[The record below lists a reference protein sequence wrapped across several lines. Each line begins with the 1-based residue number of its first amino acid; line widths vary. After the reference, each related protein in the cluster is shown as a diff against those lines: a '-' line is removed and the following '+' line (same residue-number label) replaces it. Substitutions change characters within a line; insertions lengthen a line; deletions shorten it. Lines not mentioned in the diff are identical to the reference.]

1 MSLDKRQYIQT
12 ILPLKLEWEP
22 WYYTTANVFPGS
34 RVRVNLA
41 GREYVAV
48 VSRVAEQPEMDPAQV
63 HPINGIAEGLE
74 PITKAEL
81 RLWRFISEYY
91 LCTIGEVYKT
101 AYPAGKQQ
109 VEARKRKSA
118 APAAESGAAVN
129 GEFSFESGKPLL
141 AVGADRH
148 SLMRQLI
155 SKTLKQGKDVLM
167 LRPDAPL
174 HSYAELRNLSQA
186 VRRPDSPAQ
195 LIEGRRQILFLPYC
209 KLGLIVVEQEQDSA
223 YKQESPAP
231 RFNARDVAV
240 MLGSIH
246 GAQVILGSPCPSLES
261 LYNARSGKFTMK
273 GSGYAQG
280 LDAATII
287 DTTAERRKR
296 GMNGGYS
303 IKLIDAI
310 SNSLAHREHVLVLLP
325 WADTSD
331 AEIEA
336 RALFPEARTRLR
348 FSPVNKAS
356 NLSKYGLVAILN
368 ADYLFSRQD
377 FRSDERALQALSAV
391 ASECTCPLV
400 IQGAD
405 LPARL
410 EGLTADRLLEERRRF
425 GYPPFTRLVEIKVS
439 DKNEARRAKM
449 SALLSR
455 EFGSLQIFLQ
465 KDASLAAAK
474 ADIARRLAAF
484 ERQYKYSGHIYADVD
499 PL

>member
-1 MSLDKRQYIQT
+1 MDNRQYIQT

-22 WYYTTANVFPGS
+22 WYYTTANVVLGS

-48 VSRVAEQPEMDPAQV
+48 VSRIAAQPDMDPAQV
-63 HPINGIAEGLE
+63 RPVTGLAQGLE
-74 PITKAEL
+74 PITEAEL

-101 AYPAGKQQ
+101 AYPAGKQA

-118 APAAESGAAVN
+118 APPALDGAAVN
-129 GEFSFESGKPLL
+129 GELGFESGKPLL
-141 AVGADRH
+141 AVGAERH

-155 SKTLKQGKDVLM
+155 SKTLKQGKDVLL

-174 HSYAELRNLSQA
+174 HSYAELRNLSQQ

-223 YKQESPAP
+223 YKQESPAT
-231 RFNARDVAV
+231 RYNARDVAV

-246 GAQVILGSPCPSLES
+246 GAQVVLGSSCPSLES
-261 LYNARSGKFTMK
+261 LYNALSGKFRLK
-273 GSGYAQG
+273 GAGYAQG

-287 DTTAERRKR
+287 DTTAEKRKR

-303 IKLIDAI
+303 LKLIDAI

-336 RALFPEARTRLR
+336 RALFPDARTRLR
-348 FSPVNKAS
+348 FSPLGKAD
-356 NLSKYGLVAILN
+356 NLDKYGLVAILN

-391 ASECTCPLV
+391 ASECTCPLI

-410 EGLTADRLLEERRRF
+410 QGLTPEKLLEERRNF
-425 GYPPFTRLVEIKVS
+425 GYPPFTRLVEIKVV
-439 DKNEARRAKM
+439 DKNEARRAKFT
-449 SALLSR
+449 SVLCR
-455 EFGSLQIFLQ
+455 EFGSLQVFLP

-474 ADIARRLAAF
+474 ADIARRIASI
-484 ERQYKYSGHIYADVD
+484 EKQYKYSGHIYADVD

>member
-1 MSLDKRQYIQT
+1 MDKNQYIQT

-22 WYYTTANVFPGS
+22 WYYTTANVSVGS
-34 RVRVNLA
+34 RVNVKLA
-41 GREYVAV
+41 GRQYVAV
-48 VSRVAEQPEMDPAQV
+48 VSRIASVPDIDPSQV
-63 HPINGIAEGLE
+63 HPIEGLAEGLE
-74 PITKAEL
+74 PITEAQL
-81 RLWRFISEYY
+81 RLWHFISQYY
-91 LCTIGEVYKT
+91 MCTLGEVYKA

-109 VEARKRKSA
+109 VEARKRKS
-118 APAAESGAAVN
+118 PAAATDSCAAVN
-129 GEFSFESGKPLL
+129 GEFQFESGKPLL
-141 AVGADRH
+141 AVGHQRH
-148 SLMRQLI
+148 AVIRQLI
-155 SKTLKQGKDVLM
+155 NRTLRQGKDVLM

-174 HSYAELRNLSQA
+174 HSYAQLRNLSQE

-195 LIEGRRQILFLPYC
+195 VIEGRRQILFLPYC
-209 KLGLIVVEQEQDSA
+209 KLGLVVVEQEQDPA

-246 GAQVILGSPCPSLES
+246 GAQVVLGSSCPSLES
-261 LYNARSGKFTMK
+261 VYNVRSGKFRL
-273 GSGYAQG
+273 SGEIAPQG

-287 DTTAERRKR
+287 DTTAEKRKR

-303 IKLIDAI
+303 IKLVDAMA
-310 SNSLAHREHVLVLLP
+310 NALAHREHVLVLLP

-348 FSPVNKAS
+348 FCPIGKADK
-356 NLSKYGLVAILN
+356 LSKYGLVAILN
-368 ADYLFSRQD
+368 ADYLFTRQD
-377 FRSDERALQALSAV
+377 FRSDEKALQALSAV

-410 EGLTADRLLEERRRF
+410 QGLDADRLLEERRRF
-425 GYPPFTRLVEIKVS
+425 GYPPFTRLVEIKVN
-439 DKNEARRAKM
+439 DTNEARKAKLT
-449 SALLSR
+449 SVLCR
-455 EFGSLQIFLQ
+455 EFGSLQLFLP
-465 KDASLAAAK
+465 KDGSLAAAK
-474 ADIARRLAAF
+474 ADIARRIAAV
-484 ERQYKYSGHIYADVD
+484 EKEYKYSGHIFADVD

>member
-1 MSLDKRQYIQT
+1 
-12 ILPLKLEWEP
+12 
-22 WYYTTANVFPGS
+22 
-34 RVRVNLA
+34 
-41 GREYVAV
+41 
-48 VSRVAEQPEMDPAQV
+48 MDPAQV
-63 HPINGIAEGLE
+63 HPIEGLAEGLE
-74 PITKAEL
+74 PITEAEL

-91 LCTIGEVYKT
+91 LCTLGEVYKA

-118 APAAESGAAVN
+118 APAPDPGTAVN
-129 GEFSFESGKPLL
+129 GELQFESGKPLL
-141 AVGADRH
+141 ATGQQRH
-148 SLMRQLI
+148 ALIRQLI
-155 SKTLKQGKDVLM
+155 NKTLRQGKDVLM
-167 LRPDAPL
+167 LKPDAPL
-174 HSYAELRNLSQA
+174 HSYAQLRNLSQE

-195 LIEGRRQILFLPYC
+195 VIEGRRQILFLPYC
-209 KLGLIVVEQEQDSA
+209 KLGLIVVEQEQDAA

-246 GAQVILGSPCPSLES
+246 GAQVVLGSSYPSLES
-261 LYNARSGKFTMK
+261 IYNVRSGKFRL
-273 GSGYAQG
+273 SGEIAPQG

-287 DTTAERRKR
+287 DTTAEKRKR

-303 IKLIDAI
+303 IKLIDAM
-310 SNSLAHREHVLVLLP
+310 SNALEHKEHVLVLLP

-348 FSPVNKAS
+348 FCPISKTEK
-356 NLSKYGLVAILN
+356 LGKYGLVAILN

-377 FRSDERALQALSAV
+377 FRSDEKALQALSVV

-410 EGLTADRLLEERRRF
+410 QGLDTDKLLEERRRF
-425 GYPPFTRLVEIKVS
+425 SFPPFTRLIEIKVN
-439 DKNEARRAKM
+439 DTNVARKAKLT
-449 SALLSR
+449 SVLIR
-455 EFGSLQIFLQ
+455 EFGSLQLFLP
-465 KDASLAAAK
+465 KDSSLAAAK
-474 ADIARRLAAF
+474 ADIARRIAAV
-484 ERQYKYSGHIYADVD
+484 EKEYKYSGHIYADVD

>member
-1 MSLDKRQYIQT
+1 MDNRQYIQT

-22 WYYTTANVFPGS
+22 WYYTTANVVLGS

-48 VSRVAEQPEMDPAQV
+48 VSRIAAQPDMDPAQV
-63 HPINGIAEGLE
+63 RPVTGLAQGLE
-74 PITKAEL
+74 PITEAEL

-101 AYPAGKQQ
+101 AYPAGKQA

-118 APAAESGAAVN
+118 APPALGGAAVN
-129 GEFSFESGKPLL
+129 GELGFESGKPLL
-141 AVGADRH
+141 AVGAERH

-155 SKTLKQGKDVLM
+155 SKTLKQGKDVLL

-174 HSYAELRNLSQA
+174 HSYAELRNLSQQ

-231 RFNARDVAV
+231 RYNARDVAV

-246 GAQVILGSPCPSLES
+246 GAQVVLGSSCPSLES
-261 LYNARSGKFTMK
+261 LYNALSGKFRLK
-273 GSGYAQG
+273 GAGYAQG

-287 DTTAERRKR
+287 DTTAEKRKR

-303 IKLIDAI
+303 LKLIDAI

-336 RALFPEARTRLR
+336 RALFPDARTRLR
-348 FSPVNKAS
+348 FSPLGKAD
-356 NLSKYGLVAILN
+356 NLDKYGLVAILN

-391 ASECTCPLV
+391 ASECTCPLI

-410 EGLTADRLLEERRRF
+410 QGLTPEKLLEERRNF
-425 GYPPFTRLVEIKVS
+425 GYPPFTRLVEIKVV
-439 DKNEARRAKM
+439 DKNEARRVKFT
-449 SALLSR
+449 SVLCR
-455 EFGSLQIFLQ
+455 EFGSLQVFLP

-474 ADIARRLAAF
+474 ADIARRIASI
-484 ERQYKYSGHIYADVD
+484 EKQYKYSGHIFADVD

>member
-1 MSLDKRQYIQT
+1 MDNRQYIQT

-22 WYYTTANVFPGS
+22 WYYTTANVVLGS

-48 VSRVAEQPEMDPAQV
+48 VSRIAAQPDMDPAQV
-63 HPINGIAEGLE
+63 RPVTGLAQGLE
-74 PITKAEL
+74 PITEAEL

-101 AYPAGKQQ
+101 AYPAGKQA

-118 APAAESGAAVN
+118 APPALGGAAVN
-129 GEFSFESGKPLL
+129 GELGFESGKPLL
-141 AVGADRH
+141 AVGAERH

-155 SKTLKQGKDVLM
+155 SKTLKQGKDVLL

-174 HSYAELRNLSQA
+174 HSYAELRNLSQQ

-231 RFNARDVAV
+231 RYNARDVAV

-246 GAQVILGSPCPSLES
+246 GAQVVLGSSCPSLES
-261 LYNARSGKFTMK
+261 LYNALSGKFRLK
-273 GSGYAQG
+273 GAGYAQG

-287 DTTAERRKR
+287 DTTAEKRKR

-303 IKLIDAI
+303 LKLIDAI

-348 FSPVNKAS
+348 FSPLGKAD
-356 NLSKYGLVAILN
+356 NLDKYGLVAILN

-391 ASECTCPLV
+391 ASECTCPLI

-410 EGLTADRLLEERRRF
+410 QGLTPEKLLEERRNF
-425 GYPPFTRLVEIKVS
+425 GYPPFTRLVEIKVV
-439 DKNEARRAKM
+439 DKNEARKAKFT
-449 SALLSR
+449 SVLCR
-455 EFGSLQIFLQ
+455 EFGSLQVFLP
-465 KDASLAAAK
+465 KDSSLAAAK
-474 ADIARRLAAF
+474 ADIARRIASI
-484 ERQYKYSGHIYADVD
+484 EKQYKYSGHIYADVD

>member
-1 MSLDKRQYIQT
+1 MDNRQYIQT

-22 WYYTTANVFPGS
+22 WYYTTANVVLGS

-48 VSRVAEQPEMDPAQV
+48 VSRIAAQPDMDPAQV
-63 HPINGIAEGLE
+63 RPVTGLAQGLE
-74 PITKAEL
+74 PITEAEL

-101 AYPAGKQQ
+101 AYPAGKQA

-118 APAAESGAAVN
+118 APPALGGGAVN
-129 GEFSFESGKPLL
+129 GELGFESGKPLL
-141 AVGADRH
+141 AVGAERH

-155 SKTLKQGKDVLM
+155 SKTLKQGKDVLL

-174 HSYAELRNLSQA
+174 HSYAELRNLSQQ

-231 RFNARDVAV
+231 RYNARDVAV

-246 GAQVILGSPCPSLES
+246 GAQVVLGSSCPSLES
-261 LYNARSGKFTMK
+261 LYNALSGKFRLK
-273 GSGYAQG
+273 GAGYAQG
-280 LDAATII
+280 LDAATVI
-287 DTTAERRKR
+287 DTTAEKRKR

-303 IKLIDAI
+303 LKLIDAI

-348 FSPVNKAS
+348 FSPLGKAD
-356 NLSKYGLVAILN
+356 NLDKYGLVAILN

-391 ASECTCPLV
+391 ASECTCPLI

-410 EGLTADRLLEERRRF
+410 QGLTPEKLLEERRNF
-425 GYPPFTRLVEIKVS
+425 GYPPFTRLVEIKVV
-439 DKNEARRAKM
+439 DKNEARRAKFT
-449 SALLSR
+449 SVLCR
-455 EFGSLQIFLQ
+455 EFGSLQVFLP

-474 ADIARRLAAF
+474 ADIARRIASI
-484 ERQYKYSGHIYADVD
+484 EKQYKYSGHIYADVD

>member
-1 MSLDKRQYIQT
+1 MDKRQYIQT

-22 WYYTTANVFPGS
+22 WYYTTANVVLGS

-48 VSRVAEQPEMDPAQV
+48 VSRIAAQPDMDPAQV
-63 HPINGIAEGLE
+63 RPVTGLAQGLE
-74 PITKAEL
+74 PITEAEL

-101 AYPAGKQQ
+101 AYPAGKQA

-118 APAAESGAAVN
+118 APPALGGAAVN
-129 GEFSFESGKPLL
+129 GELGFESGKPLL
-141 AVGADRH
+141 AVGAERH

-155 SKTLKQGKDVLM
+155 SKTLKQGKDVLL

-174 HSYAELRNLSQA
+174 HSYAELRNLSQQ

-231 RFNARDVAV
+231 RYNARDVAV

-246 GAQVILGSPCPSLES
+246 GAQVVLGSSCPSLES
-261 LYNARSGKFTMK
+261 LYNALSGKFRLK
-273 GSGYAQG
+273 GAGYAQG

-287 DTTAERRKR
+287 DTTAEKRKR
-296 GMNGGYS
+296 GMNGSYS
-303 IKLIDAI
+303 LKLIDAI

-336 RALFPEARTRLR
+336 RALFPDARTRLR
-348 FSPVNKAS
+348 FSPLGKAD
-356 NLSKYGLVAILN
+356 NLDKYGLVAILN

-391 ASECTCPLV
+391 ASECTCPLI

-410 EGLTADRLLEERRRF
+410 QGLTPEKLLEERRNF
-425 GYPPFTRLVEIKVS
+425 GYPPFTRLVEIKVV
-439 DKNEARRAKM
+439 DKNEARRVKFT
-449 SALLSR
+449 SVLCR
-455 EFGSLQIFLQ
+455 EFGSLQVFLP

-474 ADIARRLAAF
+474 ADIARRIASI
-484 ERQYKYSGHIYADVD
+484 EKQYKYSGHIYADVD

>member
-1 MSLDKRQYIQT
+1 MDNRQYIQT

-22 WYYTTANVFPGS
+22 WYYTTANVVLGS

-48 VSRVAEQPEMDPAQV
+48 VSRIAPQPDIDPAQV
-63 HPINGIAEGLE
+63 RPVTGLAQGLE
-74 PITKAEL
+74 PITEAEL

-101 AYPAGKQQ
+101 AYPAGKQV

-118 APAAESGAAVN
+118 APPAPGATAVN
-129 GEFSFESGKPLL
+129 GDLGFESGKPFL
-141 AVGADRH
+141 AVGAERH

-174 HSYAELRNLSQA
+174 HSYAELRNLSQQ

-209 KLGLIVVEQEQDSA
+209 KLGLIIVEQEQDSA
-223 YKQESPAP
+223 YKQESPSP
-231 RFNARDVAV
+231 RYNARDVAV

-246 GAQVILGSPCPSLES
+246 GAQVILGSSCPSLES
-261 LYNARSGKFTMK
+261 LYNALSGKFRLK
-273 GSGYAQG
+273 GAGYAQG

-287 DTTAERRKR
+287 DTSAEKRKR
-296 GMNGGYS
+296 GMKGGYS
-303 IKLIDAI
+303 IKLLDAI
-310 SNSLAHREHVLVLLP
+310 SNSLAHREHVLFLLP

-348 FSPVNKAS
+348 FSPLGKAD
-356 NLSKYGLVAILN
+356 NLGKYGLVAILN

-391 ASECTCPLV
+391 ATECTCPLI

-410 EGLTADRLLEERRRF
+410 QGLTPEKLLEERRRF
-425 GYPPFTRLVEIKVS
+425 GYPPFSRLVEIKVG
-439 DKNEARRAKM
+439 DKNEARKAKFT
-449 SALLSR
+449 SVLCR
-455 EFGSLQIFLQ
+455 EFGSLQVFLP
-465 KDASLAAAK
+465 KDSSLAAAK
-474 ADIARRLAAF
+474 ADIARRIASI
-484 ERQYKYSGHIYADVD
+484 EKQYKYSGHIYADVD

>member
-1 MSLDKRQYIQT
+1 
-12 ILPLKLEWEP
+12 
-22 WYYTTANVFPGS
+22 
-34 RVRVNLA
+34 
-41 GREYVAV
+41 
-48 VSRVAEQPEMDPAQV
+48 MDPAQV
-63 HPINGIAEGLE
+63 RPVTGLAEGLE
-74 PITKAEL
+74 PITEAEL

-101 AYPAGKQQ
+101 AYPAGKQV

-118 APAAESGAAVN
+118 APPAPGGPAVN
-129 GEFSFESGKPLL
+129 GELGFESGKPLL

-174 HSYAELRNLSQA
+174 HSYAELRNLSQQ

-195 LIEGRRQILFLPYC
+195 LIEGRRQILFLPYS
-209 KLGLIVVEQEQDSA
+209 KLGLIIVEQEQDSV

-231 RFNARDVAV
+231 RYNARDVAV

-246 GAQVILGSPCPSLES
+246 GAQVILGSSCPSLES
-261 LYNARSGKFTMK
+261 LYNALSGKFRLK
-273 GSGYAQG
+273 GAGYAQG

-287 DTTAERRKR
+287 DTTAEKRKR

-303 IKLIDAI
+303 IKLLDAI
-310 SNSLAHREHVLVLLP
+310 SNSLAHREHVLFLLP

-348 FSPVNKAS
+348 FSPLGKAD
-356 NLSKYGLVAILN
+356 NLDKYGLVAILN

-391 ASECTCPLV
+391 ASVCTCPLI

-410 EGLTADRLLEERRRF
+410 QGLTPEKLLEERRRF
-425 GYPPFTRLVEIKVS
+425 GYPPFSRLVEIKVN
-439 DKNEARRAKM
+439 DKNEARRAKFT
-449 SALLSR
+449 SLLCR
-455 EFGSLQIFLQ
+455 EFGSLQLFLP
-465 KDASLAAAK
+465 KDSSLAAAK
-474 ADIARRLAAF
+474 ADIANRIASI
-484 ERQYKYSGHIYADVD
+484 EKQYKYSGHIYSDVD

>member
-1 MSLDKRQYIQT
+1 MDNRQYIQT

-22 WYYTTANVFPGS
+22 WYYTTANVVLGS
-34 RVRVNLA
+34 RVRVTLA

-48 VSRVAEQPEMDPAQV
+48 VSRIAAQPDMDPAQV
-63 HPINGIAEGLE
+63 RPVTGLAQGLE
-74 PITKAEL
+74 PITEAEL

-101 AYPAGKQQ
+101 AYPAGKQA

-118 APAAESGAAVN
+118 APPALGGAAVN
-129 GEFSFESGKPLL
+129 GELGFESGKPLL
-141 AVGADRH
+141 AVGAERH

-155 SKTLKQGKDVLM
+155 SKTLKQGKDVLL

-174 HSYAELRNLSQA
+174 HSYAELRNLSQQ

-231 RFNARDVAV
+231 RYNARDVAV

-246 GAQVILGSPCPSLES
+246 GAQVVLGSSCPSLES
-261 LYNARSGKFTMK
+261 LYNALSGKFRLK
-273 GSGYAQG
+273 GAGYAQG

-287 DTTAERRKR
+287 DTTAEKRKR

-303 IKLIDAI
+303 LKLIDAI

-336 RALFPEARTRLR
+336 RALFPDARTRLR
-348 FSPVNKAS
+348 FSPLGKAD
-356 NLSKYGLVAILN
+356 NLDKYGLVAILN

-391 ASECTCPLV
+391 ASECTCPLI

-410 EGLTADRLLEERRRF
+410 QGLTPEKLLEERRNF
-425 GYPPFTRLVEIKVS
+425 GYPPFTRLVEIKVV
-439 DKNEARRAKM
+439 DKNEARRAKFT
-449 SALLSR
+449 SVLCR
-455 EFGSLQIFLQ
+455 EFGSLQVFLP

-474 ADIARRLAAF
+474 ADIARRIASI
-484 ERQYKYSGHIYADVD
+484 EKQYKYSGHIYADVD

>member
-1 MSLDKRQYIQT
+1 M
-12 ILPLKLEWEP
+12 
-22 WYYTTANVFPGS
+22 
-34 RVRVNLA
+34 
-41 GREYVAV
+41 
-48 VSRVAEQPEMDPAQV
+48 VSRISQVPDIDPAQV
-63 HPINGIAEGLE
+63 HPIEGLAEGLE
-74 PITKAEL
+74 PITEAEL

-91 LCTIGEVYKT
+91 LCTLGEVYKA

-118 APAAESGAAVN
+118 VPAADSGSAFS
-129 GEFSFESGKPLL
+129 GEFQFQSGKPLL
-141 AVGADRH
+141 AVGPERH
-148 SLMRQLI
+148 AIIRQLVN
-155 SKTLKQGKDVLM
+155 KTLRQGKDVIM

-174 HSYAELRNLSQA
+174 HSYAQLRNLSQD

-195 LIEGRRQILFLPYC
+195 VISGRRQILFLPYC

-231 RFNARDVAV
+231 RFNARDVPV

-246 GAQVILGSPCPSLES
+246 GAQVVLGSSCPSLES
-261 LYNARSGKFTMK
+261 VFNARTGKFRL
-273 GSGYAQG
+273 SGAIVPQG
-280 LDAATII
+280 LDSATVI
-287 DTTAERRKR
+287 DTTAEKRKH

-310 SNSLAHREHVLVLLP
+310 SNALEHKEHVLVLLP

-348 FSPVNKAS
+348 FCPINKADK
-356 NLSKYGLVAILN
+356 LSKYGLVAILN

-377 FRSDERALQALSAV
+377 FRSDEKALQALSAV

-410 EGLTADRLLEERRRF
+410 QGLDADKLLEERRRY

-439 DKNEARRAKM
+439 DTNEARRAKM
-449 SALLSR
+449 TSILCR
-455 EFGSLQIFLQ
+455 EFGSLQLFLP
-465 KDASLAAAK
+465 KDGKLAVAK
-474 ADIARRLAAF
+474 ADIARRIALV
-484 ERQYKYSGHIYADVD
+484 EKEYRYSGHVYADVD

>member
-1 MSLDKRQYIQT
+1 M
-12 ILPLKLEWEP
+12 
-22 WYYTTANVFPGS
+22 
-34 RVRVNLA
+34 A
-41 GREYVAV
+41 GRQYVAV
-48 VSRVAEQPEMDPAQV
+48 VSRIASAPDMDPAQV
-63 HPINGIAEGLE
+63 HPIDGLAEGLE
-74 PITKAEL
+74 PITEAEL
-81 RLWRFISEYY
+81 RLWRFISDYY
-91 LCTIGEVYKT
+91 LCTLGEVYKA

-118 APAAESGAAVN
+118 APAPDPDAAIN
-129 GEFSFESGKPLL
+129 GEFQFESGKPLL
-141 AVGADRH
+141 AVGNQRH
-148 SLMRQLI
+148 ALIRQLVN
-155 SKTLKQGKDVLM
+155 KTLRQGKDVIM
-167 LRPDAPL
+167 LKPDAPL
-174 HSYAELRNLSQA
+174 HSYAQLRNLSQE

-195 LIEGRRQILFLPYC
+195 VIEGRRQILFLPYC
-209 KLGLIVVEQEQDSA
+209 KLGLIVVEQEQDSS

-246 GAQVILGSPCPSLES
+246 GAQVVLGSSCPSLES
-261 LYNARSGKFTMK
+261 IYNVRSGKFRL
-273 GSGYAQG
+273 SGETAPQG

-287 DTTAERRKR
+287 DTTAEKRKR

-303 IKLIDAI
+303 IKLIDAMA
-310 SNSLAHREHVLVLLP
+310 NALEHKEHVLVLQP

-348 FSPVNKAS
+348 FCPLNKADK
-356 NLSKYGLVAILN
+356 LDRYGLVAILN

-377 FRSDERALQALSAV
+377 FRSDEKALQALSAV

-410 EGLTADRLLEERRRF
+410 QGLDTDKLLEERRRF
-425 GYPPFTRLVEIKVS
+425 GFPPFTRLVEIKVNDS
-439 DKNEARRAKM
+439 NEARKAKFT
-449 SALLSR
+449 SILCR
-455 EFGSLQIFLQ
+455 EFGSLQLFLP
-465 KDASLAAAK
+465 KDGKLAAAK
-474 ADIARRLAAF
+474 ADIAKRIAAV
-484 ERQYKYSGHIYADVD
+484 EKEYKYSGHICADVD

>member
-1 MSLDKRQYIQT
+1 MDNRQYIQT

-22 WYYTTANVFPGS
+22 WYYTTANVVLGS
-34 RVRVNLA
+34 RVRVTLA

-48 VSRVAEQPEMDPAQV
+48 VSRIAAQPDMDPAQV
-63 HPINGIAEGLE
+63 RPVTGLAQGLE
-74 PITKAEL
+74 PITEAEL

-101 AYPAGKQQ
+101 AYPAGKQA

-118 APAAESGAAVN
+118 APPALGGAAVN
-129 GEFSFESGKPLL
+129 GELGFESGKPLL
-141 AVGADRH
+141 AVGAERH

-155 SKTLKQGKDVLM
+155 SKTLKQGKDVLL

-174 HSYAELRNLSQA
+174 HSYAELRNLSQQ

-231 RFNARDVAV
+231 RYNARDVAV

-246 GAQVILGSPCPSLES
+246 GAQVVLGSSCPSLES
-261 LYNARSGKFTMK
+261 LYNALSGKFRLK
-273 GSGYAQG
+273 GAGYAQG
-280 LDAATII
+280 LDAATVI
-287 DTTAERRKR
+287 DTTAEKRKR

-303 IKLIDAI
+303 LKLIDAI

-348 FSPVNKAS
+348 FSPLGKADS
-356 NLSKYGLVAILN
+356 LDKYGLVAILN

-391 ASECTCPLV
+391 ASECTCPLI

-410 EGLTADRLLEERRRF
+410 QGLTPEKLLEERRNF
-425 GYPPFTRLVEIKVS
+425 GYPPFTRLVEIKVV
-439 DKNEARRAKM
+439 DKNEARKAKFT
-449 SALLSR
+449 SVLCR
-455 EFGSLQIFLQ
+455 EFGSLQVFLP
-465 KDASLAAAK
+465 KDSSLAAAK
-474 ADIARRLAAF
+474 ADIARRIASI
-484 ERQYKYSGHIYADVD
+484 EKQYKYSGHIYADVD

>member
-1 MSLDKRQYIQT
+1 MDKRQYIQT

-22 WYYTTANVFPGS
+22 WYYTTANVTIGS
-34 RVRVNLA
+34 RVKVKLA
-41 GREYVAV
+41 GRQYVAV
-48 VSRVAEQPEMDPAQV
+48 VSRIAPAPDMDPAQV
-63 HPINGIAEGLE
+63 HSIEGSAEGLE
-74 PITKAEL
+74 PITETEL

-91 LCTIGEVYKT
+91 LCTLGEVYKT
-101 AYPAGKQQ
+101 AYPAGKQE

-118 APAAESGAAVN
+118 APAADTGAPLN
-129 GEFSFESGKPLL
+129 GEFQFESGKPLL
-141 AVGADRH
+141 AVGGQRH
-148 SLMRQLI
+148 ALI
-155 SKTLKQGKDVLM
+155 RHLIQKTLRQGKDVIM

-174 HSYAELRNLSQA
+174 HSYAQLRNLSQE

-195 LIEGRRQILFLPYC
+195 VIEGRRQILFLPYC
-209 KLGLIVVEQEQDSA
+209 RLGLVVVEQEQDSA

-246 GAQVILGSPCPSLES
+246 GAQVVLGSSFPSLES
-261 LYNARSGKFTMK
+261 VYNVRNGKFRL
-273 GSGYAQG
+273 SGEIAPQG
-280 LDAATII
+280 LDAATLI
-287 DTTAERRKR
+287 DTSAEKRKR

-303 IKLIDAI
+303 IKLIDAMT
-310 SNSLAHREHVLVLLP
+310 NALEHKEHVLVLLP

-348 FSPVNKAS
+348 FCPIGKADK
-356 NLSKYGLVAILN
+356 LDKYGLVAILN

-377 FRSDERALQALSAV
+377 FRSDEKALQALSAV

-405 LPARL
+405 LPARIQ
-410 EGLTADRLLEERRRF
+410 GLDADRLLEERRRF
-425 GYPPFTRLVEIKVS
+425 SYPPFTRLVEIKVN
-439 DKNEARRAKM
+439 DTNEARKAKM
-449 SALLSR
+449 TTLLCR
-455 EFGSLQIFLQ
+455 EFGSLQLFLP
-465 KDASLAAAK
+465 KDSTLAAAK
-474 ADIARRLAAF
+474 ADIARRIAAF

>member
-1 MSLDKRQYIQT
+1 
-12 ILPLKLEWEP
+12 
-22 WYYTTANVFPGS
+22 
-34 RVRVNLA
+34 
-41 GREYVAV
+41 
-48 VSRVAEQPEMDPAQV
+48 MDPAQV
-63 HPINGIAEGLE
+63 RPVTGLAQGLE
-74 PITKAEL
+74 PITEAEL

-101 AYPAGKQQ
+101 AYPAGKQV

-118 APAAESGAAVN
+118 APPEPGATAVN
-129 GEFSFESGKPLL
+129 GDLGFESGKPIL
-141 AVGADRH
+141 AVGAERH

-174 HSYAELRNLSQA
+174 HSYAELRNLSQQ

-209 KLGLIVVEQEQDSA
+209 KLGLIIVEQEQDSA

-231 RFNARDVAV
+231 RYNARDVAV

-246 GAQVILGSPCPSLES
+246 GAQVILGSSCPSLES
-261 LYNARSGKFTMK
+261 LYNALSGKFRLK
-273 GSGYAQG
+273 GAGYAQG

-287 DTTAERRKR
+287 DTSAEKRKR
-296 GMNGGYS
+296 GMKGGYS
-303 IKLIDAI
+303 IKLLDAV
-310 SNSLAHREHVLVLLP
+310 SNSLAHREHVLFLLP

-348 FSPVNKAS
+348 FSPLGKAD
-356 NLSKYGLVAILN
+356 NLGKYGLVAILN

-391 ASECTCPLV
+391 ASECTCPLI

-410 EGLTADRLLEERRRF
+410 QGLTPEKLLEERRRF
-425 GYPPFTRLVEIKVS
+425 GYPPFSRLVEIKVN
-439 DKNEARRAKM
+439 DKNEARRAKFT
-449 SALLSR
+449 SLLCR
-455 EFGSLQIFLQ
+455 EFGSLQLFLP
-465 KDASLAAAK
+465 KDSSLAAAK
-474 ADIARRLAAF
+474 ADIANRIASI
-484 ERQYKYSGHIYADVD
+484 EKQYKYSGHIYADVD

>member
-1 MSLDKRQYIQT
+1 
-12 ILPLKLEWEP
+12 
-22 WYYTTANVFPGS
+22 
-34 RVRVNLA
+34 
-41 GREYVAV
+41 
-48 VSRVAEQPEMDPAQV
+48 MDPAQV
-63 HPINGIAEGLE
+63 RPVTGLAQGLE
-74 PITKAEL
+74 PITEAEL

-101 AYPAGKQQ
+101 AYPAGKQA

-118 APAAESGAAVN
+118 ASPALGGAAVN
-129 GEFSFESGKPLL
+129 GELGFESGKPLL
-141 AVGADRH
+141 AVGAERQ

-155 SKTLKQGKDVLM
+155 SKTLKQGKDVLL

-174 HSYAELRNLSQA
+174 HSYAELRNLSQQ

-231 RFNARDVAV
+231 RYNARDVAV

-246 GAQVILGSPCPSLES
+246 GAQVVLGSSCPSLES
-261 LYNARSGKFTMK
+261 LYNALSGKFRLK
-273 GSGYAQG
+273 GAGYAQG

-287 DTTAERRKR
+287 DTTAEKRKR

-303 IKLIDAI
+303 LKLIDAI

-336 RALFPEARTRLR
+336 RALFPDARTRLR
-348 FSPVNKAS
+348 FSPLGKAD
-356 NLSKYGLVAILN
+356 NLDKYGLVAILN

-391 ASECTCPLV
+391 ASECTCPLI

-410 EGLTADRLLEERRRF
+410 QGLTPEKLLEERRNF
-425 GYPPFTRLVEIKVS
+425 GYPPFTRLVEIKVA
-439 DKNEARRAKM
+439 DKNEARKAKFT
-449 SALLSR
+449 SVLCR
-455 EFGSLQIFLQ
+455 EFGSLQVFLP

-474 ADIARRLAAF
+474 ADIARRIASI
-484 ERQYKYSGHIYADVD
+484 EKQYKYSGHIYADVD

>member
-1 MSLDKRQYIQT
+1 MDNRQYIQT

-22 WYYTTANVFPGS
+22 WYYTTSIVEKGA
-34 RVRVNLA
+34 RVKVKLA
-41 GREYVAV
+41 GRQYVAV
-48 VSRVAEQPEMDPAQV
+48 VSRISSAPDIDPAQV
-63 HPINGIAEGLE
+63 HPIDGIAEGLE
-74 PITKAEL
+74 PITEAEL
-81 RLWRFISEYY
+81 RLWRFISDYY
-91 LCTIGEVYKT
+91 LCTLGEVYKT

-118 APAAESGAAVN
+118 APAADGSAALN
-129 GEFSFESGKPLL
+129 GEFNFESGKPLL
-141 AVGADRH
+141 AAGSQRH
-148 SLMRQLI
+148 SLIRQLVN
-155 SKTLKQGKDVLM
+155 KTLRQGKDVLM

-174 HSYAELRNLSQA
+174 LSYAQLRNLSQE

-240 MLGSIH
+240 MLGNIH
-246 GAQVILGSPCPSLES
+246 GAQVVLGSSCPSLES
-261 LYNARSGKFTMK
+261 VYNVRSGKFRL
-273 GSGYAQG
+273 SGEIAPQG
-280 LDAATII
+280 LDAATVI
-287 DTTAERRKR
+287 DTSAEKRKR

-303 IKLIDAI
+303 LKLINAI
-310 SNSLAHREHVLVLLP
+310 ANALDHKEHVLVLLP

-348 FSPVNKAS
+348 FSPISKAEKLNKF
-356 NLSKYGLVAILN
+356 GLVAILN

-377 FRSDERALQALSAV
+377 FRSDEKALQALSAV
-391 ASECTCPLV
+391 ASECTSPLV

-410 EGLTADRLLEERRRF
+410 QSLDADRLLEERRRF
-425 GYPPFTRLVEIKVS
+425 GYPPFTRLVEIKVH
-439 DKNEARRAKM
+439 DTNDARKAKFT
-449 SALLSR
+449 SILCR
-455 EFGSLQIFLQ
+455 EFGSLQLFLP
-465 KDASLAAAK
+465 KDGSLAAAK
-474 ADIARRLAAF
+474 ADIARRIAAV
-484 ERQYKYSGHIYADVD
+484 EKEYRYNGHIFADVD